1 MFGVWCS
8 LETLENRLITHK
20 QAQTAAPNTRS
31 SPRGLA
37 RDSKPQQICSIMP
50 LPPPLKFYILP
61 LVLCPSLNI
70 PFVWLGQKKLWLNVW
85 CGTCFALC
93 RSAHWTGG
101 HRHHKVEKK
110 IKNGQKQREVKAV
123 NHPAYLA
130 TLWLHNS
137 SISPRGPIMSSD
149 VLYLYHAGSFRLTQS
164 PWVAYCYGNCWGNQ

>member
-70 PFVWLGQKKLWLNVW
+70 PFVWLGQKKNSGWMSGVARALLCAALRTEQV
-85 CGTCFALC
+85 GTD
-93 RSAHWTGG
+93 TT
-101 HRHHKVEKK
+101 K
-110 IKNGQKQREVKAV
+110 
-123 NHPAYLA
+123 
-130 TLWLHNS
+130 
-137 SISPRGPIMSSD
+137 
-149 VLYLYHAGSFRLTQS
+149 
-164 PWVAYCYGNCWGNQ
+164 